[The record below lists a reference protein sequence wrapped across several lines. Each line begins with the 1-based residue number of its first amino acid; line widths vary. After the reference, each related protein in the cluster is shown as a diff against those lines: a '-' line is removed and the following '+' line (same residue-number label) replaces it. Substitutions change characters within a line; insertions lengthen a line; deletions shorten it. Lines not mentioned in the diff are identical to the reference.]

1 MQCEWSQSSSLVAG
15 RGGGELMG
23 SRVEPLQICVDRT
36 GGVAKYEEIRYGDHL
51 LSKVAGNF
59 YKGNGTK

>member
-1 MQCEWSQSSSLVAG
+1 
-15 RGGGELMG
+15 MG

-36 GGVAKYEEIRYGDHL
+36 GGVPKYEATVYGEHL

-59 YKGNGTK
+59 YGGNGEG

>member
-1 MQCEWSQSSSLVAG
+1 MSGPNQVLKGGWA
-15 RGGGELMG
+15 GGELMG
-23 SRVEPLQICVDRT
+23 SRVKPLQICLDRT
-36 GGVAKYEEIRYGDHL
+36 GGVAKYEETMYGDHL

>member
-1 MQCEWSQSSSLVAG
+1 MSAPVLESGVAG
-15 RGGGELMG
+15 GGDLMG

-36 GGVAKYEEIRYGDHL
+36 GGVPKYEATVYGEHL

-59 YKGNGTK
+59 YKGNREQ